1 MDMEAKEHIIKT
13 WFADNRI
20 WISTDTGSR
29 YSQPLEAFPA
39 LFYASEDERN
49 DYKLWLNGTSLRW
62 EKVDEDIHISNF
74 YDSESVN
81 YDNEVNKLL
90 SRFPWLDLKAFA
102 EYIGMHWTKLAR
114 FRFGIWTPSPE
125 TMLKIKDGI
134 KAIGKEMCA
143 AVL

>member
-1 MDMEAKEHIIKT
+1 MPT
-13 WFADNRI
+13 V
-20 WISTDTGSR
+20 
-29 YSQPLEAFPA
+29 
-39 LFYASEDERN
+39 

-134 KAIGKEMCA
+134 KSIGKEMCA

>member
-1 MDMEAKEHIIKT
+1 METKEYITKV

-20 WISTDTGSR
+20 WISTNIGSQ

-39 LFYASEDERN
+39 LFYASEN
-49 DYKLWLNGTSLRW
+49 DRADYLLWLNNTSIRW
-62 EKVDEDIHISNF
+62 EKIDEDIHISNF

-81 YDNEVNKLL
+81 YDNEVNDLL
-90 SRFPWLDLKAFA
+90 SRFPWLDLKVFA

-125 TMLKIKDGI
+125 TMAKIKNGI
-134 KAIGKEMCA
+134 KSVGKEMCTA
-143 AVL
+143 TL